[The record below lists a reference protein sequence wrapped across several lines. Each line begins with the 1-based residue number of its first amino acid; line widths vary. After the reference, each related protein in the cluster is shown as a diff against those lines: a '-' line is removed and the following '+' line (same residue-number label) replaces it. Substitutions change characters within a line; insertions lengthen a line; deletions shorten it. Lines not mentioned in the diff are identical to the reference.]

1 MLRNHIYP
9 PAYLI
14 NLFNRGVRYLY
25 FFSVEEYE
33 DSYNAY
39 ESALHWLAEE
49 PISQSDLLVALASM
63 AYMVQGPDDAKTL
76 LFQR

>member
-1 MLRNHIYP
+1 MQ
-9 PAYLI
+9 
-14 NLFNRGVRYLY
+14 
-25 FFSVEEYE
+25 EYE

-49 PISQSDLLVALASM
+49 QISQSDLLVALASM
-63 AYMVQGPDDAKTL
+63 AYMIQGADDAKTL